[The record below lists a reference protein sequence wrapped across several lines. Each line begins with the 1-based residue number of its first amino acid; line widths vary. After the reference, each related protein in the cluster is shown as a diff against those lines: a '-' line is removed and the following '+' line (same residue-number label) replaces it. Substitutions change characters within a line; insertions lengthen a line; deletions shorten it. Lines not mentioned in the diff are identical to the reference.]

1 MLVQADTPVT
11 IINFKAISTTVVLLR
26 ISSVKVIKQT
36 GILITMLVNIMK
48 LILTIKMNQMIN
60 LTSNRITKIM
70 IRISSLTRTKAT
82 TKINSRTTIS
92 NLLNQVKPTKDKKK
106 PNKKMELSQTIL
118 LPSRLSSTV
127 ATHPVENPTSL
138 SDEQDE
144 MKFVLYNWI
153 YYSWRCTVNRL
164 CSC

>member
-1 MLVQADTPVT
+1 MLVQADIPVT

-48 LILTIKMNQMIN
+48 LILTIKINQMIN

-70 IRISSLTRTKAT
+70 IRISSLIRTKAT
-82 TKINSRTTIS
+82 TKTNSRTTIS

-106 PNKKMELSQTIL
+106 PNKMISLNQRIELLQWFLVIKLVVKWEVT
-118 LPSRLSSTV
+118 
-127 ATHPVENPTSL
+127 
-138 SDEQDE
+138 
-144 MKFVLYNWI
+144 
-153 YYSWRCTVNRL
+153 
-164 CSC
+164 